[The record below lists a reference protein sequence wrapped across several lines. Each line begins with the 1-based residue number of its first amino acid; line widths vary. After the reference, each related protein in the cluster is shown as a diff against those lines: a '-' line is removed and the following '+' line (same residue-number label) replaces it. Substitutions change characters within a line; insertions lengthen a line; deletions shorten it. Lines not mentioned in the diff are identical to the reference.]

1 MAKALSYAEL
11 IEYARMHYAKGGDS
25 VFECWDERT
34 FDDYVKEFGEI
45 TKSKA
50 LKIFRLYKSVD
61 DDMSGW
67 Y

>member
-1 MAKALSYAEL
+1 MAKVLSYAEL
-11 IEYARMHYAKGGDS
+11 IEYARKHYANGGDG
-25 VFECWDERT
+25 VFECWDERM
-34 FDDYVKEFGEI
+34 FDDYVKEFGAI

-50 LKIFRLYKSVD
+50 LKIFRLYKAVD